1 MKYFEIYKK
10 AIVLTFILF
19 NLLGL
24 PFIVYS
30 YNLNVNNN
38 LNSPIKLYNDDLSR
52 LSSFGQN
59 EISEFNSDLNKENN
73 IFDPL
78 LNDFLLNYSIQSLPT
93 EEKVN
98 VIILFDDGVLRS
110 KRINIIDNIFNKYEI
125 INNYNLIPGVYLSC
139 DPSELIS
146 KQASLKNAEGIIRVY
161 KSRFYENPEFPQEDP
176 LLSVL
181 NSNNY
186 PNWWV
191 SAVGA
196 EDLAYDGTGIR
207 VAVVDTGIYN
217 HPDLHIVANRSFVA
231 GDLSNTNDDYGH
243 GTHVAGI
250 IGGNGSS
257 SGGKYRGIAPGVSL
271 INARAGDFE
280 GLEDGAIISAIEWA
294 VNDTANGGA
303 DADIISMSFG
313 GGVPEYSD
321 PMTLTISKAANDYGV
336 ILIASAGNSG
346 PGYFTGGS
354 PASGNDIIS
363 VGATDKNNDLAS
375 FTSWGPT
382 FTYLGYPDV
391 VAPGVNIISTE
402 APNSFLSDQKRF
414 IGDYFDYPGN
424 GDYIPLSGTSMACP
438 MVSGALAILKEAY
451 PLITPETA
459 RIALYEGAQPLSGY
473 ANDETLKYGAG
484 LINVSASLDYLASLS
499 PDSNDT
505 ARFFPDTIP
514 LQPFDLLH
522 FPRDKQSFNISVI
535 SGKAN
540 TYNVNIPNKVD
551 GLKLNIDNNVLVF
564 SQEDVKF
571 STLYIEIE
579 QNAKPG
585 IRTFELN
592 ITSGAVVYDSIT
604 ITIEVK
610 FPEHRVLME
619 SFHGLNDWFP
629 EVSFYQ
635 MDFYEFM
642 KDMSGMNISFD
653 YGAEYWTPNYDVNN
667 SNSLLT
673 EERLAQYD
681 LILLQNPI
689 LPYTLDEMLNLKN
702 YLDNGGNILF
712 LGTRHQDL
720 CVDNIND
727 LFSVLGTDITVNEE
741 TIYSEDWL
749 GIGAS
754 INPQS
759 ITDFNS
765 TALFTNVDKFE
776 WYYGNTF
783 EVSSNSISIAS
794 LHDKTVAVAYN
805 ASTLGGKLVAFG
817 DLHWMS
823 EFYTSTNYQID
834 HENLA
839 RNLMDYFFSDV
850 DISIQINLESE
861 RTSNAQFNL
870 SVYIKDLITDIPIDS
885 SILSSNLSIIVT
897 NTGFSE
903 PITTI
908 SLENGIA
915 QNTTYSLSSTSYK
928 PYAITVN
935 FTYGSKI
942 YLKTTKLLYFNSA
955 SVPIINS
962 LTVSEDP
969 VTRSP
974 GDSTQLRVDLD
985 SSSYTVNAYLSIY
998 AYSFYNTKQTINK
1011 TFHLTYSATRYRY
1024 TYDPSLTDPAGL
1036 AIYYIVGNND
1046 ATNYTNPYSPRCA
1059 FEVRN
1064 HIPKFIESSSYIT
1077 VAGRQTFSFDE
1088 THSGNS
1094 SYIIPV
1100 SQGDDLDF
1108 SINTTDSVTYEDP
1121 NSSHMR
1127 VSVNLFMIA
1136 TTDNYIN
1143 IMYPRSFPL
1152 VELNYQS
1159 STDIHKGRLGVPY
1172 TIAYD
1177 SIAGTKDISTATNY
1191 NTNSGEGYLAI
1202 LLITLIDS
1210 EGGSDDFI
1218 IIISIKASLQLDP
1231 FLAFLILGLVISTS
1245 VLVVILLVRRSRKRK
1260 RTTSIESQEYPS
1272 DYYITPSESTVYYSE
1287 PSSSEGYE
1295 SGYHCPNCGYNI
1307 GTPKSF
1313 CPNCGKSLNFE
1324 KE

>member
-1 MKYFEIYKK
+1 MKYFKIYKK
-10 AIVLTFILF
+10 AVVLTFILY

-30 YNLNVNNN
+30 YNLNANNN
-38 LNSPIKLYNDDLSR
+38 LSSPIKLDTDVLSQI
-52 LSSFGQN
+52 SSLGQN
-59 EISEFNSDLNKENN
+59 VFFTESNSDLNREND
-73 IFDPL
+73 IFGPL
-78 LNDFLLNYSIQSLPT
+78 LNDFLLNYSVQSPST

-98 VIILFDDGVLRS
+98 VIILFEDGVLRS
-110 KRINIIDNIFNKYEI
+110 ERINIIDNIFNNYEI
-125 INNYNLIPGVYLSC
+125 INNYNIIPGVYLSC

-146 KQASLKNAEGIIRVY
+146 KHVNLENAEGIIRVY

-176 LLSVL
+176 ILSAL
-181 NSNNY
+181 NSNNF

-191 SAVGA
+191 PTVGA
-196 EDLAYDGTGIR
+196 ENLAYDGTGIR
-207 VAVVDTGIYN
+207 VAVVDTGIYD

-231 GDLSNTNDDYGH
+231 GDLLNTNDDYGH

-280 GLEDGAIISAIEWA
+280 GLEDGAIINAIEWC

-313 GGVPEYSD
+313 GGVPVYSD

-336 ILIASAGNSG
+336 ILVSSAGNSG

-354 PASGNDIIS
+354 PASGTDIIS
-363 VGATDKNNDLAS
+363 VGATDESNNLAS

-391 VAPGVNIISTE
+391 VAPGVDIISTE
-402 APNSFLSDQKRF
+402 APKSFLSDQKRF
-414 IGDYFDYPGN
+414 IGDYFDYPD

-499 PDSNDT
+499 SDVNDT
-505 ARFFPDTIP
+505 AKFFPDTIP

-522 FPRDKQSFNISVI
+522 FPGDKQSFNISVI

-551 GLKLNIDNNVLVF
+551 GLKMNIDNSVLLF

-585 IRTFELN
+585 IRTFDLN
-592 ITSGAVVYDSIT
+592 ITSGAVVYDSIS

-642 KDMSGMNISFD
+642 KDMSGLNISFD
-653 YGAEYWTPNYDVNN
+653 YGAEYWTPNYNVNY

-681 LILLQNPI
+681 LVLLQNPI
-689 LPYTLDEMLNLKN
+689 LPYTPDEMLNLKN
-702 YLDNGGNILF
+702 YLENGGNILF

-720 CVDNIND
+720 CVDNLND
-727 LFSVLGTDITVNEE
+727 LFSTLGTSITVNEE
-741 TIYSEDWL
+741 TIYSENWL
-749 GIGAS
+749 GIGAD

-759 ITDFNS
+759 VTDFNS
-765 TALFTNVDKFE
+765 MTLFNNVSKFE

-783 EVSSNSISIAS
+783 DTSSNSISIAL
-794 LHDKTVAVAYN
+794 LHEKTVAAAYN
-805 ASTLGGKLVAFG
+805 ASVLGGKLVAFG

-823 EFYTSTNYQID
+823 EFYTSSTYQID

-839 RNLMDYFFSDV
+839 RNLMDYFFSEN
-850 DISIQINLESE
+850 DISIQVNLESE
-861 RTSNAQFNL
+861 RTSNAQFNI
-870 SVYIKDLITDIPIDS
+870 SVYIKDLATDMPIDS
-885 SILSSNLSIIVT
+885 SVLNTNLSIIVT

-935 FTYGSKI
+935 FTYGSNI
-942 YLKTTKLLYFNSA
+942 YLKTTKLLYFDSA

-962 LTVSEDP
+962 LTVSKDP

-974 GDSTQLRVDLD
+974 GDSTQLQVDLD
-985 SSSYTVNAYLSIY
+985 STSYTVNAYLSIY
-998 AYSFYNTKQTINK
+998 SYSFYNTKQTINK
-1011 TFHLTYSATRYRY
+1011 TFPLTYSATKYRY
-1024 TYDPSLTDPAGL
+1024 TYDPSISDPAGL
-1036 AIYYIVGNND
+1036 AIYYIVGNNV
-1046 ATNYTNPYSPRCA
+1046 ATNYTNPYSPRCL

-1064 HIPKFIESSSYIT
+1064 HSPTFVESSSYIT
-1077 VAGRQTFSFDE
+1077 IAGQQSFTFDE
-1088 THSGNS
+1088 THTGNT

-1100 SQGDDLDF
+1100 SQGNNLDF
-1108 SINTTDSVTYEDP
+1108 SINTTDSVNYEDP

-1143 IMYPRSFPL
+1143 IIFPRSLPL

-1159 STDIHKGRLGVPY
+1159 STDTHQGRLGIPF

-1177 SIAGTKDISTATNY
+1177 SIAGTKYISTATNY
-1191 NTNSGEGYLAI
+1191 DTNTGEGYLAI

-1218 IIISIKASLQLDP
+1218 ILLSIRATLQLDP
-1231 FLAFLILGLVISTS
+1231 FLIFLILGLVISTG

-1260 RTTSIESQEYPS
+1260 GTTSIESQEYPS
-1272 DYYITPSESTVYYSE
+1272 DYYTTPSESTIYYTE
-1287 PSSSEGYE
+1287 PSSSEEYE
-1295 SGYHCPNCGYNI
+1295 SGYHCPYCGYNI

-1313 CPNCGKSLNFE
+1313 CPNCGKSLHFE

>member
-1 MKYFEIYKK
+1 M
-10 AIVLTFILF
+10 
-19 NLLGL
+19 
-24 PFIVYS
+24 
-30 YNLNVNNN
+30 NVNNN
-38 LNSPIKLYNDDLSR
+38 LDSPIKLKNDDLSQ
-52 LSSFGQN
+52 LSSLGQN
-59 EISEFNSDLNKENN
+59 EFISNSNSDLDKENN
-73 IFDPL
+73 IFDSL
-78 LNDFLLNYSIQSLPT
+78 LNDFLLNYSLQPPSI

-98 VIILFDDGVLRS
+98 IIILFENGVLRS
-110 KRINIIDNIFNKYEI
+110 KRISIIDDIFNKYEI
-125 INNYNLIPGVYLSC
+125 INNYDIIPGVYLSC
-139 DPSELIS
+139 YPSELIS
-146 KQASLKNAEGIIRVY
+146 KQVSLKNAEGITKIY
-161 KSRFYENPEFPQEDP
+161 KSRFYENPEYPQEDP
-176 LLSVL
+176 LLSAL

-207 VAVVDTGIYN
+207 VAVVDTGIYD
-217 HPDLHIVANRSFVA
+217 HSDLHIVANRSFVA
-231 GDLSNTNDDYGH
+231 GDLLNTNDDYGH

-250 IGGNGSS
+250 IGGNGSA

-336 ILIASAGNSG
+336 ILVASAGNSG
-346 PGYFTGGS
+346 PGYFSGGS
-354 PASGNDIIS
+354 PASGTDIIS
-363 VGATDKNNDLAS
+363 VGATDDSNSLAS

-402 APNSFLSDQKRF
+402 APNSLLSDEKRF
-414 IGDYFDYPGN
+414 LGDYFDYPN

-438 MVSGALAILKEAY
+438 MVSGALAVLKEAY

-459 RIALYEGAQPLSGY
+459 RIALLEGAQPLSGY
-473 ANDETLKYGAG
+473 TNDETLKYGAG

-499 PDSNDT
+499 SDVNDT
-505 ARFFPDTIP
+505 ARLFPDNIP
-514 LQPFDLLH
+514 IQPFDLLH
-522 FPRDKQSFNISVI
+522 FPGDKQSFNISVI

-540 TYNVNIPNKVD
+540 TYNVSIPNKVN
-551 GLKLNIDNNVLVF
+551 GLKLNIDNSVLVF
-564 SQEDVKF
+564 SQEDIKF

-592 ITSGAVVYDSIT
+592 VTIGMDVYDSIT
-604 ITIEVK
+604 ITIEIK

-619 SFHGLNDWFP
+619 SYHGLNDWFP

-642 KDMSGMNISFD
+642 NDMSGLNISFD
-653 YGAEYWTPNYDVNN
+653 YGAEYWTPNYDINY

-689 LPYTLDEMLNLKN
+689 LPYTPDEMLNLKN
-702 YLDNGGNILF
+702 YLDDGGNILF

-720 CVDNIND
+720 CVDNINN

-741 TIYSEDWL
+741 TIYSESWL

-759 ITDFNS
+759 VTDFNS
-765 TALFTNVDKFE
+765 TALFNNVDKFE

-783 EVSSNSISIAS
+783 EVSSNSVSIAS

-805 ASTLGGKLVAFG
+805 ASTFGGKLVAFG

-823 EFYTSTNYQID
+823 EFYTSQNYQID

-839 RNLMDYFFSDV
+839 RNLMDYFFSDEHV
-850 DISIQINLESE
+850 SIQVNLESE
-861 RTSNAQFNL
+861 RISHAQFNI
-870 SVYIKDLITDIPIDS
+870 SVYIKDLATDMPIDS
-885 SILSSNLSIIVT
+885 SVLNTNLSIVVT
-897 NTGFSE
+897 NTGFIE

-935 FTYGSKI
+935 FTYHSNI
-942 YLKTTKLLYFNSA
+942 YLKTTKMLYFNSA

-974 GDSTQLRVDLD
+974 GDSTQLQADLD
-985 SSSYTVNAYLSIY
+985 SSLYTVNAYLSIY
-998 AYSFYNTKQTINK
+998 A
-1011 TFHLTYSATRYRY
+1011 
-1024 TYDPSLTDPAGL
+1024 
-1036 AIYYIVGNND
+1036 V
-1046 ATNYTNPYSPRCA
+1046 
-1059 FEVRN
+1059 
-1064 HIPKFIESSSYIT
+1064 
-1077 VAGRQTFSFDE
+1077 
-1088 THSGNS
+1088 
-1094 SYIIPV
+1094 
-1100 SQGDDLDF
+1100 
-1108 SINTTDSVTYEDP
+1108 
-1121 NSSHMR
+1121 
-1127 VSVNLFMIA
+1127 
-1136 TTDNYIN
+1136 
-1143 IMYPRSFPL
+1143 
-1152 VELNYQS
+1152 
-1159 STDIHKGRLGVPY
+1159 
-1172 TIAYD
+1172 
-1177 SIAGTKDISTATNY
+1177 
-1191 NTNSGEGYLAI
+1191 
-1202 LLITLIDS
+1202 
-1210 EGGSDDFI
+1210 
-1218 IIISIKASLQLDP
+1218 
-1231 FLAFLILGLVISTS
+1231 
-1245 VLVVILLVRRSRKRK
+1245 
-1260 RTTSIESQEYPS
+1260 
-1272 DYYITPSESTVYYSE
+1272 
-1287 PSSSEGYE
+1287 
-1295 SGYHCPNCGYNI
+1295 
-1307 GTPKSF
+1307 
-1313 CPNCGKSLNFE
+1313 
-1324 KE
+1324 